1 MPPSALVPES
11 ARSEDCG
18 EHGWLEP
25 LDDCPPATSG
35 DPGAAGPRDA
45 SL

>member
-35 DPGAAGPRDA
+35 
-45 SL
+45 